1 MGIASTPSLGLSTN
15 ANGGLVGPIPFWD
28 EGRNV
33 PSPQPG
39 SVVTGADGAKYI
51 LAKAT
56 GVIPPNTNVVLTEP
70 AMTVAA
76 GAGDWYSQTA
86 AIPINNYAWFRA
98 SIQGGGGPV
107 VPVAPDAVYIPT
119 VATAAAV
126 WYGMRRVITAYN
138 GPLVQVQR
146 ASDNATMDVPQD
158 TKGLPDLAAVVAWA
172 AGSETR
178 IRTWYDQT
186 GQSRHA
192 TQTTWAQ
199 MPLFDAAGL
208 YGVCTSFG
216 AFKTALFDGRWANST
231 RYPKRLIIPNT
242 VTGNYQNHSVFMV
255 FQPKSGGE
263 VATYYGMAKTGPAEA
278 LSLINTIDTNGIQI
292 SQNPSD
298 SPSGR
303 RPRAQFQ
310 TVGISSGASNLKYFQ
325 DGQVLTSAAKWSDT
339 MIGGVLGDIQSQ
351 FQNFLGYENFLAW
364 GFYPTALSDAN
375 SNSIVSALNS
385 TFGLKTPASNYIV
398 MVGDSILGGGTV
410 VSGLEGRSTP
420 RWIEP
425 SLTGSPA
432 LYNLGS
438 SSQTLTQVAAN
449 AANREDVIKSDA
461 VFGAGKRCLV
471 AQIGTNDFAD
481 GASVP
486 AGFGLTMYNR
496 MASYIAARRAA
507 GFTHVAVCT
516 VLPCSNT
523 TAWQNQSSQAWIER
537 NDYNARLRADK
548 AGADVV
554 IDLASHPVMGV
565 YANTADAAYYQD
577 RLHPTG
583 EGLRLTALTGS
594 PVNGFHVN
602 YRDGINAML
611 ALP

>member
-1 MGIASTPSLGLSTN
+1 MQLQQKRFNVWDPRDPRRHALGGSLGPLVSI
-15 ANGGLVGPIPFWD
+15 GSGL
-28 EGRNV
+28 
-33 PSPQPG
+33 PG
-39 SVVTGADGAKYI
+39 YVV
-51 LAKAT
+51 
-56 GVIPPNTNVVLTEP
+56 
-70 AMTVAA
+70 
-76 GAGDWYSQTA
+76 
-86 AIPINNYAWFRA
+86 
-98 SIQGGGGPV
+98 
-107 VPVAPDAVYIPT
+107 PDAVYIPT

-126 WYGMRRVITAYN
+126 WYGMRRVVTAYS
-138 GPLVQVQR
+138 GPLIQVQR

-158 TKGLPDLAAVVAWA
+158 AKGLPDFAAVVAWA
-172 AGSETR
+172 SGSETR

-186 GQSRHA
+186 GQTRHA
-192 TQTTWAQ
+192 TQTTWAM

-208 YGVCTSFG
+208 YGASTSFG

-231 RYPKRLIIPNT
+231 RYPKRMIIPTT

-263 VATYYGMAKTGPAEA
+263 VATYYGFAKAGPAEA
-278 LSLINTIDTNGIQI
+278 LSLLNTIDTNGVQI
-292 SQNPSD
+292 SGNPTD

-303 RPRAQFQ
+303 RPRSQFQ
-310 TVGISSGASNLKYFQ
+310 ALGLSSGVGNLKYFQ
-325 DGQVLTSAAKWSDT
+325 DGQVLPTTAKWSDT
-339 MIGGVLGDIQSQ
+339 ILGGVLGDGQPQ

-364 GFYPTALSDAN
+364 GFYPAALSDAN
-375 SNSIVSALNS
+375 SASIVSSLNA
-385 TFGLKTPASNYIV
+385 TFGLKSPANNYIV

-425 SLTGSPA
+425 YLTGSPA

-449 AANREDVIKSDA
+449 ATNREDVIKSDT

-481 GASVP
+481 GASTA

-496 MASYIAARRAA
+496 MADYVAARRGA
-507 GFTHVAVCT
+507 GFTHIAVCT

-523 TAWQNQSSQAWIER
+523 SAWQNQASQAWVER
-537 NDYNARLRADK
+537 NDYNARLRANK
-548 AGADVV
+548 AGADII

-565 YANTADAAYYQD
+565 FANTADPVYYQD

-594 PVNGFHVN
+594 PVNGLHVN
-602 YRDGINAML
+602 YRDGINALL
-611 ALP
+611 AA